1 MPQEYLE
8 IRGARV
14 HNLKNV
20 SLRLPHNQLIVVTGV
35 SGSGKSSLVFD
46 IVYAEGRRRY
56 VESLSSYAR
65 QFLERMERPDADEV
79 LGVAPTVA
87 IRQKNTTKN
96 PRSTVATTTELADFL
111 RLLFARAGRTFCTSC
126 GERVT
131 KDGVELVSREILAQ
145 EAGSRWYA
153 LFPIKVEEA
162 VAESV
167 GEDSESEALLPGRLA
182 QLRGRGFNR
191 LFQSGRIFEFS
202 TPESL
207 LDIDFDKPVFVLVDR
222 LAVSPDIGERVA
234 DAVDIAYRECGEIRF
249 ERADQPEQFLR
260 FSSAFECRRC
270 GVQYP
275 QPRPQMFSFNS
286 SEGRCPTCLGSGLIE
301 GYAMDLVL
309 AAPERSLEQ
318 GPVLSGRR
326 LLAPYLK
333 RLVTAAM
340 DAAIPIDVPYDS
352 LTPEQRNFLEYGGP
366 SFVGLHGLLVE
377 LERKRYKPQV
387 AATLARWRSQVR
399 CHVCQGRRYAQAA
412 LSVSVGGRA
421 IDKVLSLSLEDALRF
436 FQDLALEPTEA
447 KVADRLQTEIQNR
460 LRFLTDV
467 GLGYL
472 TLDRR
477 SNTLSGGE
485 AQRIQL
491 ASSLGARLV
500 GVCYV
505 LDEPSI
511 GLHSRDT
518 ARLIKVLHQ
527 LRDLGNTIFV
537 VEHDRE
543 VMRSADQ
550 LVDLGPAG
558 GELGGHLTF
567 NGSYDEILVDSNGS
581 ITGRYLSGRAKISVP
596 ERRRQFRRNSVLQFS
611 GACEHNLKDISFE
624 VPLGLMTVVTGVSG
638 SGKSTLMHEIV
649 YGFLKEN
656 LNNTWS
662 PARMGTSQ
670 VRVRRVEGIRQIQ
683 HVVLVD
689 QSTNEHG
696 TRSVP
701 ATYLGV
707 FDDIR
712 NLFARTALATSR
724 GYYAS
729 YFSFNVDG
737 GFRYSSKYLSTNGRC
752 PICRGTGRQ
761 TIDMQFLADVE
772 LTCEECQGRRYQAE
786 ILEVEYRDKN
796 IWDVL
801 QMTVD
806 EALRFFSDHRFI
818 PDRLQVLSD
827 VGLGYIR
834 LGQPAAQLSG
844 GEAQRMKL
852 ALYLTEQQ
860 HKNALYL
867 FDEPTTGLH
876 FEDIKKLLA
885 ALDRLIESGASVM
898 VVEHNLDVIKCADWI
913 IDLGPEGGQAGG
925 EIVACGPPETI
936 AQCERSYTGQFLR
949 RELS

>member
-131 KDGVELVSREILAQ
+131 KDGVELVSGEILAQ

-153 LFPIKVEEA
+153 LFPIKVGEA

-167 GEDSESEALLPGRLA
+167 GEGAESEALLPGRLA

-234 DAVDIAYRECGEIRF
+234 DAVDIAYRESGEIRF

-309 AAPERSLEQ
+309 TAPERSLEQ

-421 IDKVLSLSLEDALRF
+421 IDQVLSLSLEDALRF

-447 KVADRLQTEIQNR
+447 KVADRLQAEIQNR

-567 NGSYDEILVDSNGS
+567 NGSYDEILADSNGS

-596 ERRRQFRRNSVLQFS
+596 ERRRQFRRNSVLQFF